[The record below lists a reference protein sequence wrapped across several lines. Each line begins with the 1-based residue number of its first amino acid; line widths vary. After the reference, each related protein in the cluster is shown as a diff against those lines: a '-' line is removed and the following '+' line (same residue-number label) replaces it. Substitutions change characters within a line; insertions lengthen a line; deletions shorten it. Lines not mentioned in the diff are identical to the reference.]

1 MLCKKAVSR
10 LTKYLRL
17 CPGDSDVTVM
27 EYIHQTIVQ
36 YARAMAHP
44 RRWSRD
50 DVYNWL
56 NWCVGEYGLS
66 NDLPDRFLMNGLY
79 D

>member
-1 MLCKKAVSR
+1 
-10 LTKYLRL
+10 
-17 CPGDSDVTVM
+17 M